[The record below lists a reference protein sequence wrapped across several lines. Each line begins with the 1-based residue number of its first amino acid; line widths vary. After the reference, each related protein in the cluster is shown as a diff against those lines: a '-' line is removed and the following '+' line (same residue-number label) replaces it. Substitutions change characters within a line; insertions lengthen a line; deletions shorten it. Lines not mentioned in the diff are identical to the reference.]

1 MNFLYRVLQLVL
13 FALPSALFIGLVHSA
28 KLSKANCSRVKTS
41 LARWR
46 DIILYAVIAN
56 FVLLSANLYG
66 GDYSPPSPNEHQLQ
80 PIAAL
85 KNLDSVYLKVPN
97 RTDIQG
103 GYLIGPDGIN
113 YPAIQ
118 QKGVTTLTWLFP
130 DDLKTLFTRQENL
143 MVNDYAGRV
152 YRLSQSSWI
161 LTDIKLKPR
170 SRVLHATDD
179 IIACTEP
186 SPAKANAVQAECYA
200 LNAGWALPYS
210 TVLKPD
216 ICNGKLRITTKNKK
230 KVTVIEID
238 LKNGEKLKSTEMKM
252 PADLICKAQIK

>member
-80 PIAAL
+80 PNSNL
-85 KNLDSVYLKVPN
+85 KNLDSVYLKLPD
-97 RTDIQG
+97 RTGIQA
-103 GYLIGPDGIN
+103 GYLISTDGIN

-118 QKGVTTLTWLFP
+118 QTGVTTLTWLFP
-130 DDLKTLFTRQENL
+130 DDLITLFARQENL
-143 MVNDYAGRV
+143 MANDYAGRV
-152 YRLSQSSWI
+152 YRLSESSWI

-170 SRVLHATDD
+170 SRVLLAADD

-186 SPAKANAVQAECYA
+186 SLAKTNAVQAECYA

-216 ICNGKLRITTKNKK
+216 ICNGKLRIATKTKK
-230 KVTVIEID
+230 KVSVSDID
-238 LKNGEKLKSTEMKM
+238 LKNGAKLKSTQTKT
-252 PADLICKAQIK
+252 PADLICKARIK